1 MVLELVLK
9 DSLGECINQ
18 VCQLIK
24 VHVVFVIILYV
35 SCDNITIFVS
45 CDNITIFVSCD
56 NITIFVSCDNITIFV
71 SCDNI
76 TIFAVFSFNEK
87 KNRFTALPS
96 ASIYPKSNI
105 NHDIE
110 CILIPITRH

>member
-18 VCQLIK
+18 VCKLIK

-56 NITIFVSCDNITIFV
+56 NITIF
-71 SCDNI
+71 
-76 TIFAVFSFNEK
+76 AVFSFNE

-110 CILIPITRH
+110 CILIRITHH